1 MATFS
6 YPLPIHHVHFS
17 DNIFVYL
24 IIIMCLN
31 WLLFSIEFLRGGSAL
46 CMFCPVTSQRKNCLG
61 LRGLDSKEQWPRD
74 PLLIPNRLWMREPDR
89 VLLWSGSTCGH
100 FYMIGISKVAFSA
113 QAAITLRIM
122 SSIFYSTHFPL
133 LSNAQQC
140 TVASSTIASSIWL
153 LTHLLLHSL
162 AI

>member
-1 MATFS
+1 M
-6 YPLPIHHVHFS
+6 
-17 DNIFVYL
+17 
-24 IIIMCLN
+24 
-31 WLLFSIEFLRGGSAL
+31 
-46 CMFCPVTSQRKNCLG
+46 
-61 LRGLDSKEQWPRD
+61 
-74 PLLIPNRLWMREPDR
+74 NRLWMRETDR

-100 FYMIGISKVAFSA
+100 FYMIGISNVAFSA
-113 QAAITLRIM
+113 QAAIILKIM

-162 AI
+162 QFRMALFIIFQMSACLEPIQGCVLRLSESERLTLGMTHYRAIDVREHFKGKISFNQCQ